1 MKKTLHNKKGFTLAE
16 LLIVVAIIAV
26 LVAIAIPI
34 FTSQLEKAR
43 DGVSIANIRAAYA
56 QAQSAYLTA
65 DGKTTDADTDVTVAY
80 GADGKVTTITVAN
93 VVIKSQSANNW
104 SGVGAELPWVKSA
117 DDVKPAD
124 ATGLNTAP
132 QKVVFTYNGSGEI
145 TTVAFGS

>member
-1 MKKTLHNKKGFTLAE
+1 MFKKLNKKGFTLAE
-16 LLIVVAIIAV
+16 LLVVVAIIGV
-26 LVAIAIPI
+26 LVAISIPI

-80 GADGKVTTITVAN
+80 GTDGKVTTITVDK
-93 VVIKSQSANNW
+93 VVIKSESANNW
-104 SGVGAELPWVKSA
+104 SGVGAQLPWVTSA
-117 DDVKPAD
+117 DAVTPAD
-124 ATGLNTAP
+124 PGTAGNK
-132 QKVVFTYNGSGEI
+132 KVVFTYDGTGKI

>member
-1 MKKTLHNKKGFTLAE
+1 MFKKLNKKGFTLAE
-16 LLIVVAIIAV
+16 LLVVVAIIGV
-26 LVAIAIPI
+26 LVAISIPI

-65 DGKTTDADTDVTVAY
+65 DGKTTNADTDVTVDY
-80 GADGKVTTITVAN
+80 ETNGKVKTITVAN

-117 DDVKPAD
+117 DAVTPAD

-132 QKVVFTYNGSGEI
+132 QKVVFTYNDKGEI
-145 TTVAFGS
+145 DTVAFGS